1 MNYSISLLFC
11 ATLFL
16 AVQSCK
22 TAKREDLP
30 DIDSRLSQYF
40 EGKSFKKLWN
50 TSKTVVIGVH
60 EEVRK
65 KRIPG
70 LPITSKV
77 VVMKVKDN
85 DWIYERTLQDGSV
98 SWYDDFTIKIIDY
111 TGRVDQPEIK
121 NDYILFDVRTKK
133 IFQPTENKL

>member
-1 MNYSISLLFC
+1 M
-11 ATLFL
+11 
-16 AVQSCK
+16 
-22 TAKREDLP
+22 
-30 DIDSRLSQYF
+30 
-40 EGKSFKKLWN
+40 
-50 TSKTVVIGVH
+50 IGVH
-60 EEVRK
+60 KEVRK

-70 LPITSKV
+70 LPVTSKV

-98 SWYDDFTIKIIDY
+98 SWHDDFTIKIIDY